1 MSARELIE
9 HALGEPIARMSP
21 LTGGCVAEV
30 YRVHTAGGL
39 DLAVKVETG
48 PEPGLDLEAG
58 MLGALAEHAPTPDI
72 VVSDPRVL
80 ALRYIAHAGGPT
92 PAGERRLAEIVGN
105 LHGVTGPAYGFAAD
119 TRIGPIRL
127 PNAWHTDWGRWYVEG
142 RLRPVV
148 ALAERRGALPRAF
161 AGRFEVFAE
170 RIGRILGGP
179 GGEGPGVPSLI
190 HGDLW
195 AGNVL
200 WRDGLPVALI
210 DPSAQWADPE
220 FELAFI
226 DLMGGVSGAFWER
239 YGQLRPIRAGFW
251 ERRVHAYQVFPLV
264 VHAALFGGG
273 YGQQALNS
281 LERALA

>member
-1 MSARELIE
+1 MQARELIE
-9 HALGEPIARMSP
+9 HALGEPIARMSA

-30 YRVHTAGGL
+30 YRVRTAGGL

-48 PEPGLDLEAG
+48 PQPGLDLEAA
-58 MLGALAEHAPTPDI
+58 MLGVLAEHAPTPAI
-72 VVSDPRVL
+72 VASGPRVL

-92 PAGERRLAEIVGN
+92 PAGERRLAEIVAG
-105 LHGVTGPAYGFAAD
+105 LHAVTGPAYGFAAD

-127 PNAWHTDWGRWYVEG
+127 ANGWHDDWGRWYVEG

-161 AGRFEVFAE
+161 ADRFEAFAE
-170 RIGRILGGP
+170 RIDRILGGP

-195 AGNVL
+195 AGNIL
-200 WRDGLPVALI
+200 WQGGLPVALI

-226 DLMGGVSGAFWER
+226 DLMGGVSGVFWER
-239 YGQLRPIRAGFW
+239 YGQLRPIRAGFR
-251 ERRVHAYQVFPLV
+251 ERRIHAYQVFPLV

-273 YGQQALNS
+273 YGPQALAL
-281 LERALA
+281 LERAMS